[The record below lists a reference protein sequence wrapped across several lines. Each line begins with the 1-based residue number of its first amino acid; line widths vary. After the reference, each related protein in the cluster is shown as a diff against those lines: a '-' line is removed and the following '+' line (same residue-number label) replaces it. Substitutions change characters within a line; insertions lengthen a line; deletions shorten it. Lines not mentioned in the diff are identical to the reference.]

1 MERERDGQ
9 NSEGMTMA
17 DESDTRCACGKKNRC
32 PLDYGAVIV
41 AFPQKTPLLVRRD
54 PPETDGGKCHMTPI
68 IGGVE
73 GIGFECNGEGAVID
87 RTLAQLH
94 FEKDSQTEK

>member
-1 MERERDGQ
+1 
-9 NSEGMTMA
+9 MA
-17 DESDTRCACGKKNRC
+17 DESDNRCACGKRNRC
-32 PLDYGAVIV
+32 PLEYGETVV
-41 AFPQKTPLLVRRD
+41 AFPQKTPMLVRRD

-68 IGGVE
+68 LGGVE
-73 GIGFECNGEGAVID
+73 GLGFECNGEGAVID